1 MARPGLAWTA
11 PCRVSRPM
19 TMSPT
24 LLSARSSSPMDSSA
38 ARARS
43 SLTSKPP
50 QMNRRRLPTSPSDG
64 SGSRGRTSEGTGRC
78 ADARIDLEV
87 RRRSRRASAPLRR
100 DARRDPARKDALA
113 RLPRSAGRDRPGRY
127 LPDKGRLRI
136 IRPRRRL
143 PRIARTTRVPRAQ
156 QTRGLPRASRVHRR
170 TRDPPVTSARSSQ
183 RGRLR
188 KRRAP
193 CAMIV
198 TMAYDEDLANRI
210 RELIAAEDG
219 YTEQKM
225 FGGIGFMIDGHM
237 AVGVSGEG
245 GLMIH
250 CSKEETEALLAKP
263 GARPFEMRGRELKGW
278 LRVDAESV
286 STKRALEPWAMQSV
300 AFARALPPKEKK

>member
-1 MARPGLAWTA
+1 
-11 PCRVSRPM
+11 M

-24 LLSARSSSPMDSSA
+24 LRSARSSSPMDSSA
-38 ARARS
+38 APARS
-43 SLTSKPP
+43 SLTSKRP
-50 QMNRRRLPTSPSDG
+50 QINRRRLPTSRSDG
-64 SGSRGRTSEGTGRC
+64 SGSLGRTSERTGRC
-78 ADARIDLEV
+78 ADARIDLDV

-100 DARRDPARKDALA
+100 DARGDPARKDALA
-113 RLPRSAGRDRPGRY
+113 RLPRSAGPDRPGRY
-127 LPDKGRLRI
+127 LPDKGGLRI
-136 IRPRRRL
+136 VRARRRL
-143 PRIARTTRVPRAQ
+143 PRIARTARVARAQ
-156 QTRGLPRASRVHRR
+156 QTRGLRRASRVHRR

-183 RGRLR
+183 QAAAS
-188 KRRAP
+188 KAPP

-210 RELIAAEDG
+210 RELIASEDG
-219 YTEQKM
+219 YTEQRM

-263 GARPFEMRGRELKGW
+263 GARPFEMRGPEMKGW